1 MLKIEGAQKLGGN
14 VAVILY
20 YETKEKLY
28 YSYLYSFGTMLYG
41 ENLNECIEETL
52 EVLKEYKEMLDNGKI
67 KFSSLKKKESFSK
80 TIQLYY
86 GLLKTKIGSIFSFRE
101 WGVNMFFNLFF
112 VLLIPLSKC
121 C

>member
-28 YSYLYSFGTMLYG
+28 YSYIYSFGVMLYG
-41 ENLNECIEETL
+41 KTLNQCIEETL
-52 EVLKEYKEMLDNGKI
+52 EVLKEYKELLDNGKI

-80 TIQLYY
+80 TIQLYW
-86 GLLKTKIGSIFSFRE
+86 GLLKTKIISFFLTK
-101 WGVNMFFNLFF
+101 NQ
-112 VLLIPLSKC
+112 
-121 C
+121 

>member
-101 WGVNMFFNLFF
+101 
-112 VLLIPLSKC
+112 
-121 C
+121 